1 MITRPYSIPTL
12 LLVGF
17 SVVACNS
24 TDPEFNAPVI
34 PQRIDFSATR
44 QYPEGITYSPTFDKF
59 LVSSITQGK
68 IGTVDQNGRYEE
80 LITDDKQLISSIG
93 MKVRNG
99 LLYVCNGDQGVSD
112 KSTPQTALKTAGLFV
127 YDLATK
133 EKVRQIDLASLVP
146 NSNHFA
152 NDIAFDADGNAY
164 VTDSF
169 APVIYKVSAN
179 SSQAVVA
186 VTSTLFSGA
195 QGINLN
201 GIVYHPD
208 KYLLVVKSNEGKLF
222 KVELDDNTITEVT
235 GVSLPNGD
243 GMLLYNNDLYV
254 VNSRNKVSQVRSTD
268 GWKTA
273 SVVKTDE
280 TGYEQATTN
289 VLVGDRIYTLNA
301 RIDEVSAAAA
311 AKDPSRLQ
319 ANTYSIQQFKE

>member
-1 MITRPYSIPTL
+1 MIARAYSVPTL
-12 LLVGF
+12 LLLGCCLT
-17 SVVACNS
+17 ACDKS
-24 TDPEFNAPVI
+24 DPEFTAPVI

-44 QYPEGITYSPTFDKF
+44 QYPEGITYAPTLDKF

-68 IGTVDQNGRYEE
+68 VGVVDQNGRYEE
-80 LITDDKQLISSIG
+80 LIADDKQLISSIG
-93 MKVRNG
+93 LKVRDG

-112 KSTPQTALKTAGLFV
+112 KSTPETSLKTAGLFV
-127 YDLATK
+127 YDLATRQ
-133 EKVRQIDLASLVP
+133 KVRQIDLAGLVP

-164 VTDSF
+164 ITDSF
-169 APVIYKVSAN
+169 APVIYKVAAN

-186 VTSTLFSGA
+186 VTSTLFAGA
-195 QGINLN
+195 QGFNLN

-222 KVELDDNTITEVT
+222 KVELDDSTITEVT
-235 GVSLPNGD
+235 GVNLPSGD

-273 SVVKTDE
+273 TVVKTDE
-280 TGYEQATTN
+280 VGYDQATTN
-289 VLVGDRIYTLNA
+289 VVANDKIYTLNA
-301 RIDEVSAAAA
+301 RIDEVSAAAT

-319 ANTYSIQQFKE
+319 ANTYSIQQFK

>member
-1 MITRPYSIPTL
+1 MITRTYSIPTL
-12 LLVGF
+12 LLVGL
-17 SVVACNS
+17 SLAACNS

-34 PQRIDFSATR
+34 PQRIDFVATR
-44 QYPEGITYSPTFDKF
+44 QYPEGITYSPTIDKF

-80 LITDDKQLISSIG
+80 LIANDKQLISSIG
-93 MKVRNG
+93 MKVRDG

-133 EKVRQIDLASLVP
+133 QKVRQIDLASLLP
-146 NSNHFA
+146 TSNHFA
-152 NDIAFDADGNAY
+152 NDIAFDNDGNAY

-169 APVIYKVSAN
+169 APVIYKISAN
-179 SSQAVVA
+179 SEQAVVA
-186 VTSTLFSGA
+186 VTSTLFSGD

-273 SVVKTDE
+273 TLVKTDE
-280 TGYEQATTN
+280 AGYDQATTN
-289 VLVGDRIYTLNA
+289 VLVGDKIYSLNA

-319 ANTYSIQQFKE
+319 ANTYSIQQFK